1 MDTPAGHSESE
12 DVAVLLADGPV
23 SAPATPP
30 ASAPDAAE
38 TTEEEQLRH
47 DEDGG
52 GSVRKVEG
60 EYAAQDYSHLDVS
73 AEVRDLFQYI
83 SQYSAHDAEL
93 ESTLKPFVPDY
104 LPAVGQTDVF
114 VKVQRPDAER
124 DELGLKV
131 LDEPDATINEQD
143 ENWKA
148 ATEAEAALRAEA
160 AATATAV
167 AEDGAHNYDLSSSS
181 EDDDEAG
188 GDGAAVFVAPVS
200 ESSSQSGRR

>member
-1 MDTPAGHSESE
+1 MDAPAGHSESE
-12 DVAVLLADGPV
+12 DVAVQLADGPV
-23 SAPATPP
+23 SAPATPPAP

-104 LPAVGQTDVF
+104 LPAVGQMDVF
-114 VKVQRPDAER
+114 VKVQRPDGER
-124 DELGLKV
+124 DELGLRV
-131 LDEPDATINEQD
+131 LDEPALPTTNPSAHVELPQRDP
-143 ENWKA
+143 
-148 ATEAEAALRAEA
+148 EAASEE
-160 AATATAV
+160 T
-167 AEDGAHNYDLSSSS
+167 SSAPT
-181 EDDDEAG
+181 DDAD
-188 GDGAAVFVAPVS
+188 V
-200 ESSSQSGRR
+200 